1 MIIVSDILKQPGKE
15 EYRKAELQMGKKM
28 RKTVKST
35 ICAILSLFMIVSV
48 IQINTV
54 TSKAAGNVV
63 NVFDDVEAG
72 KWYVEAVQFV
82 YDRGI
87 MAGTSSHVFGVNQ
100 ALQREQ
106 FAQILYSMAGKPAVS
121 ASASNPFRDVP
132 NTPGYPRDAILWAY
146 QNGIAS
152 GNGNNTFGVGQAIQR
167 QAVASMLYKFA
178 VKFKYNLTTDSKAID
193 GFADKGSV
201 ASWALAP
208 MKWAVT
214 QGVISGKGGNKIDP
228 TGNATRAEC
237 AAMIMQLV
245 TRNEVPKVGDIIKFG
260 KYEQDGNT
268 KNGKEA
274 IEWVVLKVDGK
285 RVFVVSKY
293 ALDFQPYDKNSNG
306 VTWETCSLRKWMN
319 DDFKNAAFSSVEQ
332 KRIPTVTVKNETNTY
347 YNTPGGKDTKDK
359 IFLLST
365 SEVKKY
371 IGYNSYDNNFQTG
384 YSQKAIVAPTK
395 YAQKK
400 GALAYTITQHD
411 YDNFLKKRGY
421 KSDVVGSVGTLWWLR
436 TPGYDNNRACSVG
449 ETGSAGMGY
458 GSAANGGLRSI
469 RPAMYIDY

>member
-15 EYRKAELQMGKKM
+15 YRKAEIQMGKKM

-274 IEWVVLKVDGK
+274 IEWQVLKVDGK
-285 RVFVVSKY
+285 RVFVVSRY
-293 ALDFQPYDKNSNG
+293 ALDFQQYDTKSGN
-306 VTWETCSLRKWMN
+306 VTWETCSLRKWLN
-319 DDFKNAAFSSVEQ
+319 NDFKNAAFSTVEQ
-332 KRIPTVTVKNETNTY
+332 RRIPTVTVKNEKNSKYGTS
-347 YNTPGGKDTKDK
+347 GGNDTKDK
-359 IFLLST
+359 VFLLST
-365 SEVKKY
+365 SEVKQLM
-371 IGYNSYDNNFQTG
+371 GYNSWDNNLQTG
-384 YSQKAIVAPTK
+384 YSQKLIIAPTK
-395 YAQKK
+395 YAKNK
-400 GALAYTITQHD
+400 GAQATEITQHM
-411 YDNFLKKRGY
+411 YDTFLKKKGY
-421 KSDVVGSVGTLWWLR
+421 KSNVVGLVGTNWWLR
-436 TPGYDNNRACSVG
+436 STGYSSTNACAVDTQGQAGPGL
-449 ETGSAGMGY
+449 
-458 GSAANGGLRSI
+458 GSAAVGGMRSV